1 MKTKEKITIAVSGLN
16 AIDSPGP
23 GIPVIRGI
31 RESAQYSPRIIG
43 LAYDNLEPG
52 IYMQDLVDKVYT
64 VPYPSE
70 GSDAILEKIHLI
82 HAQENIDVII
92 PNFDAEIAPYI
103 KISPA
108 LQSMG
113 IHTLLPTSAQFEER
127 QKHNLT
133 PFGRKYDISVPE
145 SIMINSPGELE
156 KAASK
161 LGMPVMVKGR
171 YYEASLAHNLEDAA
185 KWFFKISAK
194 WGLPIILQQYVPGE
208 EYNVAGLGDGEGH
221 TIAAVCMRKQYITD
235 KGKAWGGI
243 TIADP
248 RLIELTAQ
256 FVEKTRWRGPF
267 ELELIKDKRGIYHLL
282 EINPRMPAWIY
293 LAVGAGQNIPEAIL
307 QLATGNRI
315 PPLTSYTTGKMFLRY
330 SWDMIIDVAEFQ
342 KFAMKGER

>member
-1 MKTKEKITIAVSGLN
+1 MKNKEKITIAVSGLN

-23 GIPVIRGI
+23 GIPVIRGL
-31 RESAQYSPRIIG
+31 RESDHFSPRIIG

-52 IYMQDLVDKVYT
+52 IYMQDLVDRVYT

-70 GSDAILEKIHLI
+70 GSEAILEKIRLI
-82 HAQENIDVII
+82 HEQERIDIII

-108 LQSMG
+108 LNALD
-113 IHTLLPTSAQFEER
+113 IKTLLPTASQFEER

-145 SIMINSPGELE
+145 SIMVNSPGELE
-156 KAASK
+156 KAVSS
-161 LGMPVMVKGR
+161 LGLPVMVKGK
-171 YYEASLAHNLEDAA
+171 YYEAVLVYHLEEAA
-185 KWFFKISAK
+185 KWFYKISAK
-194 WGLPIILQQYVPGE
+194 WGLPIILQQYLPGE
-208 EYNVAGLGDGEGH
+208 EYNVAGLGDGEGN

-243 TIADP
+243 SISDP
-248 RLIELTAQ
+248 RLIELTGS
-256 FVEKTRWRGPF
+256 FVKKTQWRGPF
-267 ELELIKDKRGIYHLL
+267 ELEMIKDKRGDYHLL

-293 LAVGAGQNIPEAIL
+293 LAVRAGQNIPDAII
-307 QLATGNRI
+307 QLTLKGHI
-315 PPLTSYTTGKMFLRY
+315 PPLKNYMTGKMFLRY

-342 KFAMKGER
+342 KFSMKGER